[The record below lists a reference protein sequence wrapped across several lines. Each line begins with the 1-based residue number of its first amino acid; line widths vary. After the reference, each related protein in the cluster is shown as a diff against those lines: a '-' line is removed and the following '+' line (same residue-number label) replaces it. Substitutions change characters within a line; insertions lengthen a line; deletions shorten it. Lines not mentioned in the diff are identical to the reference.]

1 MIPVLDLDKIQRETK
16 PRRQPQN
23 NNFLTNPLAVKTA
36 DHAADHDA
44 PVSTS
49 RSIFTRN
56 TFRDFMEKMGVSSP
70 EDFNVENYPEM
81 LKIREKAILYRQK
94 TEEKYINKMLRQNQ
108 ISPRTH
114 NMKHKELEIWVSN
127 EQAEVKETK
136 KVFEAEWQKTAKIMN
151 HA

>member
-1 MIPVLDLDKIQRETK
+1 
-16 PRRQPQN
+16 
-23 NNFLTNPLAVKTA
+23 
-36 DHAADHDA
+36 
-44 PVSTS
+44 
-49 RSIFTRN
+49 
-56 TFRDFMEKMGVSSP
+56 MEKMGVSSP